1 MFAVCF
7 KPAELQNGVCRS
19 EIRLITLQFEVSEFE
34 LSKTQTNGEL
44 MGDGTLNKTNSLKGL
59 LLEEPGGFRGR
70 ITP

>member
-7 KPAELQNGVCRS
+7 KPAELQNDVCRS

-44 MGDGTLNKTNSLKGL
+44 MGDDTLNKTNS
-59 LLEEPGGFRGR
+59 
-70 ITP
+70 